1 MIRIEDFFMEIKTE
15 ELLEFIQKF
24 SQQLKTT
31 PCKHVA
37 IDGKTIRN
45 GGKKMVQH
53 IL

>member
-24 SQQLKTT
+24 SQSLDH
-31 PCKHVA
+31 P
-37 IDGKTIRN
+37 R
-45 GGKKMVQH
+45 